1 MDDTAFLRQ
10 LSEKLR
16 IVRKRGLS
24 TQAEIKAKTGV
35 DQGTISKV
43 LNGKRRRANDR
54 IRKLDDYAN
63 ILLLKNELPPAV
75 SKAAQEFLI
84 FGSQAELI
92 ATIDHGARL
101 LSGRLK

>member
-1 MDDTAFLRQ
+1 MDDSAFLEQ
-10 LSEKLR
+10 LTKKLR
-16 IVRKRGLS
+16 AVSKRGLS
-24 TQAEIKAKTGV
+24 TQLEIEAKTGV
-35 DQGTISKV
+35 DQGTISKA
-43 LNGKRRRANDR
+43 LNGKRRRANER
-54 IRKLDDYAN
+54 LRKLDEYAN
-63 ILLLKNELPPAV
+63 ILLSNSELPPAI

>member
-1 MDDTAFLRQ
+1 MDDSAFLEQ
-10 LSEKLR
+10 LTEKLR
-16 IVRKRGLS
+16 AVRKRGLS
-24 TQAEIKAKTGV
+24 TQLEIETKTGV

-43 LNGKRRRANDR
+43 LNGKRRRANER
-54 IRKLDDYAN
+54 LRKLDHYAN
-63 ILLLKNELPPAV
+63 ILLSSNELPPAV
-75 SKAAQEFLI
+75 SKAAQEFLM